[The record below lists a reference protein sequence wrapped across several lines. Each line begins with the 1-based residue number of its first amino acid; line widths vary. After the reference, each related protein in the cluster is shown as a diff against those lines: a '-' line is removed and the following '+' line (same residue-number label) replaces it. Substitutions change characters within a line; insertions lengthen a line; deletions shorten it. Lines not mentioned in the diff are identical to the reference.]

1 MLKMFKHLGIKEVIS
16 IILSIGLIV
25 LQVWLDLKLPE
36 YMKEIMTLIQTP
48 GSATKDILVV
58 GGNMLLLA
66 LASLSA
72 AVVTGFFMARVAAAF
87 SRRVRGKMFDKITSF
102 SNEEINSFETASLIT
117 RTTNDVSQIQMF
129 ITMGVQLL
137 IKAPIMAV
145 WSIIKIYNVGVEW
158 STATFVTLILLTIL
172 IAIIMIFVIPKIR
185 KVQSLTDDVTKS
197 VRENLKGVRVI
208 RAYNAEGFQENK
220 FDVKN
225 NNLTEVVLFTN
236 KAMSFMMPVM
246 NFLMSVLMIAIYYIG
261 AILLKNQIVDPLLQ
275 VDTFANML
283 IFSQYAMMVIMAF
296 IMLVM
301 IFFLLPRSL
310 VSAKRINEVLYTKPK
325 IVDGNI
331 DLEDTELK
339 GTIEFKNVSFK
350 YPEAEEYV
358 LKDINLEIN
367 KGETVAFIGSTGSGK
382 STLIN
387 LIPRFYDASSG
398 EVLING
404 IDVRD
409 YKLFDLNEKIGYV
422 AQKAV
427 LFKGKVSDNV
437 AFGTNKERI
446 NDETDIWEALE
457 IAQAKDFVSELE
469 DKLDSDIA
477 QSGTNLSGGQKQRL
491 SIARAVAK
499 KPEIFIFDDSFSA
512 LDFKTDRALRTALKE
527 KTKGTTNLVVAQRI
541 GTIME
546 ADKIVV
552 LDEGVIVGVGKHK
565 DLLKSCK
572 VYLEIALS
580 QLTEEELQW
589 EIIKM

>member
-102 SNEEINSFETASLIT
+102 SNEEINNFETASLIT

-208 RAYNAEGFQENK
+208 RAYNAEGFQEDK

-225 NNLTEVVLFTN
+225 KNLTNVVLFTN
-236 KAMSFMMPVM
+236 KAMSFMMPIM

-261 AILLKNQIVDPLLQ
+261 AILLKNQIGDPLLQ

-283 IFSQYAMMVIMAF
+283 IFSQYAMMVIMAY

-427 LFKGKVSDNV
+427 LFKGKVSDNI

-580 QLTEEELQW
+580 QLTEEELQ
-589 EIIKM
+589 

>member
-66 LASLSA
+66 FASLSA

-102 SNEEINSFETASLIT
+102 SNEEINNFETASLIT

-158 STATFVTLILLTIL
+158 STATFVTLILLSIL

-236 KAMSFMMPVM
+236 KAMSFMMPIM

-261 AILLKNQIVDPLLQ
+261 AILLKNQIGDPLLQ

-331 DLEDTELK
+331 DLEDTKLK

-398 EVLING
+398 QVLING

-427 LFKGKVSDNV
+427 LFKGKVSDNI

-552 LDEGVIVGVGKHK
+552 LDEGFIVGVGKHK

-580 QLTEEELQW
+580 QLTEEELQ
-589 EIIKM
+589 

>member
-58 GGNMLLLA
+58 GGDMLLLA

-72 AVVTGFFMARVAAAF
+72 AVVTGFFMARVAASF

-102 SNEEINSFETASLIT
+102 SNEEINNFETASLIT

-172 IAIIMIFVIPKIR
+172 IGIIMIFVIPKVR

-208 RAYNAEGFQENK
+208 RAYNAEGFQEDK

-236 KAMSFMMPVM
+236 KAMSFMMPIM
-246 NFLMSVLMIAIYYIG
+246 NFLMSVLMVAIYYIG
-261 AILLKNQIVDPLLQ
+261 AILLKNQIGDPLLQ

-283 IFSQYAMMVIMAF
+283 IFSQYAMMVIMAY

-331 DLEDTELK
+331 DLKDTELK

-387 LIPRFYDASSG
+387 LIPRFFDASSG
-398 EVLING
+398 EILING
-404 IDVRD
+404 INVRD

-427 LFKGKVSDNV
+427 LFKGKVSDNI

-491 SIARAVAK
+491 SIARAIAK

-580 QLTEEELQW
+580 QLTEEELQ
-589 EIIKM
+589 

>member
-102 SNEEINSFETASLIT
+102 SNEEINNFETASLIT

-208 RAYNAEGFQENK
+208 RAYNAEGFQEDK

-225 NNLTEVVLFTN
+225 KNLTNVVLFTN
-236 KAMSFMMPVM
+236 KAMSFMMPIM
-246 NFLMSVLMIAIYYIG
+246 NFLMSVLMVAIYYIG
-261 AILLKNQIVDPLLQ
+261 AILLKNQIGDPLLQ

-283 IFSQYAMMVIMAF
+283 IFSQYAMMVIMAY

-398 EVLING
+398 QVLING

-427 LFKGKVSDNV
+427 LFKGKVSDNI

-552 LDEGVIVGVGKHK
+552 LDEGFIVGVGKHK

-580 QLTEEELQW
+580 QLTEEELQ
-589 EIIKM
+589 

>member
-102 SNEEINSFETASLIT
+102 SNEEINNFETASLIT

-208 RAYNAEGFQENK
+208 RAYNAEGFQEDK

-225 NNLTEVVLFTN
+225 KNLTNVVLFTN
-236 KAMSFMMPVM
+236 KAMSFMMPIM
-246 NFLMSVLMIAIYYIG
+246 NFLMSVLMVAIYYIG
-261 AILLKNQIVDPLLQ
+261 AILLKNQIGDPLLQ

-283 IFSQYAMMVIMAF
+283 IFSQYAMMVIMAY

-331 DLEDTELK
+331 DLEDTKLK

-427 LFKGKVSDNV
+427 LFKGKVSDNI

-499 KPEIFIFDDSFSA
+499 K
-512 LDFKTDRALRTALKE
+512 T
-527 KTKGTTNLVVAQRI
+527 
-541 GTIME
+541 
-546 ADKIVV
+546 
-552 LDEGVIVGVGKHK
+552 
-565 DLLKSCK
+565 
-572 VYLEIALS
+572 
-580 QLTEEELQW
+580 
-589 EIIKM
+589 

>member
-87 SRRVRGKMFDKITSF
+87 SKRVRGKMFDKITSF
-102 SNEEINSFETASLIT
+102 SNEEINNFETASLIT

-158 STATFVTLILLTIL
+158 STATFVTLILLSIL

-208 RAYNAEGFQENK
+208 RAYNAEGFQEDK

-225 NNLTEVVLFTN
+225 NNLTDVVLFTN
-236 KAMSFMMPVM
+236 KAMSFMMPIM
-246 NFLMSVLMIAIYYIG
+246 NFLMSVLMVAIYYIG
-261 AILLKNQIVDPLLQ
+261 AILLKNQIGDPLLQ

-283 IFSQYAMMVIMAF
+283 IFSQYAMMVIMAY

-331 DLEDTELK
+331 DLEDTKLK

-427 LFKGKVSDNV
+427 LFKGKVSDNI

-580 QLTEEELQW
+580 QLTEEELQ
-589 EIIKM
+589 

>member
-102 SNEEINSFETASLIT
+102 SNEEINNFETASLIT

-208 RAYNAEGFQENK
+208 RAYNAEGFQEDK

-225 NNLTEVVLFTN
+225 NNLTNVVLFTN
-236 KAMSFMMPVM
+236 KAMSFMMPIM

-261 AILLKNQIVDPLLQ
+261 AILLKNQIGDPLLQ

-283 IFSQYAMMVIMAF
+283 IFSQYAMMVIMAY

-331 DLEDTELK
+331 DLEDTKLK

-427 LFKGKVSDNV
+427 LFKGKVSDNI

-580 QLTEEELQW
+580 QLTEEELQ
-589 EIIKM
+589 

>member
-58 GGNMLLLA
+58 GGDMLLLA

-72 AVVTGFFMARVAAAF
+72 AVVTGFFMARVAASF

-102 SNEEINSFETASLIT
+102 SNEEINNFETSSLIT

-172 IAIIMIFVIPKIR
+172 IGIIMIFVIPKVR

-208 RAYNAEGFQENK
+208 RAYNAEGFQEDK

-236 KAMSFMMPVM
+236 KAMSFMMPIM
-246 NFLMSVLMIAIYYIG
+246 NFLMSVLMVTIYYIG
-261 AILLKNQIVDPLLQ
+261 AILLKNQIGDPLLQ

-283 IFSQYAMMVIMAF
+283 IFSQYAMMVIMAY

-331 DLEDTELK
+331 DLKDTELK

-387 LIPRFYDASSG
+387 LIPRFFDASSG
-398 EVLING
+398 EILING
-404 IDVRD
+404 INVRD

-427 LFKGKVSDNV
+427 LFKGKVSDNI

-491 SIARAVAK
+491 SIARAIAK

-580 QLTEEELQW
+580 QLTEEELQ
-589 EIIKM
+589 